1 MEEQKRKKNPPLD
14 KEKVLELHNQGLTQV
29 EIAKELGSIK
39 STVNNILKTFGK
51 TTAQIDKNASEERII
66 ELNAKGLSNPEI
78 AKELNI
84 HRDTVHNIVTK
95 YNLPKRKNPEARKA
109 TRKFDPT
116 KEELIEM
123 LSSKSVVQISKEIGI
138 SEVTIY
144 KKKKS
149 LKI

>member
-14 KEKVLELHNQGLTQV
+14 KDKVLELHNRGFTQV
-29 EIAKELGSIK
+29 EIANQLGSIK

-66 ELNAKGLSNPEI
+66 ELNSKGLSNPEI

-95 YNLPKRKNPEARKA
+95 YNLPNHKNPNARKGA
-109 TRKFDPT
+109 RKYDT
-116 KEELIEM
+116 HSIIE
-123 LSSKSVVQISKEIGI
+123 VGFG
-138 SEVTIY
+138 
-144 KKKKS
+144 
-149 LKI
+149 